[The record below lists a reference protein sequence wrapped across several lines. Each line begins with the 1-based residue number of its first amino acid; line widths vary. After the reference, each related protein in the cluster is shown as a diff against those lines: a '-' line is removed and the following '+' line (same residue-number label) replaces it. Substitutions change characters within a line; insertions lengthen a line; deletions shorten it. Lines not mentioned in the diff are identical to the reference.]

1 MLRRILPLLI
11 LAGPVTSAE
20 PLTIDAKS
28 RVVVVVLPDAGKWEK
43 KAADDLVYYI
53 GRMTGAKPTVAAA
66 DPKTDAPV
74 LFVGAAALQA
84 DPTLAQALVKV
95 AKKDPVLRADAIT
108 LRRSGRRIL
117 VAGTND
123 DSHYYAA
130 AELLRHWGCR
140 WYLPTAIGECI
151 PEGKTLTVGDLD
163 YAYAPPFE
171 V

>member
-1 MLRRILPLLI
+1 MPLRLLSLLV
-11 LAGPVTSAE
+11 LATPASAE

-43 KAADDLVYYI
+43 KAADDLAHYI

-74 LFVGAAALQA
+74 LFVGAAALKA
-84 DPTLAQALVKV
+84 DPTLAQALAKV
-95 AKKDPVLRADAIT
+95 AKKDPVLRADAIA
-108 LRRSGRRIL
+108 LRRSDRRIL

-130 AELLRHWGCR
+130 AELLRRWGCR
-140 WYLPTAIGECI
+140 WYL
-151 PEGKTLTVGDLD
+151 
-163 YAYAPPFE
+163 
-171 V
+171 